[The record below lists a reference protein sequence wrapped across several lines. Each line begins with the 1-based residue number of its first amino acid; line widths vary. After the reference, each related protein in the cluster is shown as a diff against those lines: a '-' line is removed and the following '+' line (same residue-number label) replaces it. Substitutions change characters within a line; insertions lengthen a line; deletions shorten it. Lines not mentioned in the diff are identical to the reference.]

1 MTDNTQKISDIYFE
15 LFDLMMTYNHKIWKN
30 TSSPLPVND
39 CIVLYFLS
47 DNGPTTITKTAQYLS
62 ISKQQMSLIIDRL
75 VKKELVDKQNME
87 NDRRYIRISVS
98 AKGEKLLADMRRQT
112 KSKFMERITNLSDE
126 DTAILDSSV
135 KVIEKMLAKMFEKNI

>member
-39 CIVLYFLS
+39 CIVLYFLN

>member
-1 MTDNTQKISDIYFE
+1 
-15 LFDLMMTYNHKIWKN
+15 
-30 TSSPLPVND
+30 
-39 CIVLYFLS
+39 
-47 DNGPTTITKTAQYLS
+47 
-62 ISKQQMSLIIDRL
+62 
-75 VKKELVDKQNME
+75 ME

>member
-30 TSSPLPVND
+30 TSNPLPVND
-39 CIVLYFLS
+39 CIVLYFLN